1 MATLNIK
8 TQGKRGG
15 NPQYK
20 EDIGYATLFLNS
32 QDYISIDVFEGYGET
47 YKRREQ
53 EEINITIF
61 GEELFT
67 GTRQELHE
75 LLVAAKQL
83 QITN

>member
-15 NPQYK
+15 TPNYK
-20 EDIGYATLFLNS
+20 EDIAYASLFINS
-32 QDYISIDVFEGYGET
+32 QDCISIDMFEGYGET

-75 LLVAAKQL
+75 LLVTAKQL